1 MNKIINFDKNNIKI
15 SDKFFLK
22 MKANLDFEDRKD
34 ELDIYGL
41 VELIS
46 SIEKKIY
53 DLNKNIEFNKSNEF
67 FKKLSLIEEEI
78 LKRKKFI
85 INFNDKKEK
94 KEINHKK
101 MNSYV
106 ELGNQIIEMDL
117 EELNQKMKDISNG
130 KDNPKEIYKCSNEKI
145 TNIISEK
152 NNKDGLKYRNIDYN
166 IEIGIYQSILN
177 YLKDFCNK
185 KELLSERMN
194 MMKEEKEILKK
205 KLIEYIS
212 KKESIEES
220 SKIILF
226 KFMNEEINLNVKEK
240 IKDNQQLPNNFLSS
254 NIKFSEDNLNI
265 NLYELY
271 TININNLSQEISNQ
285 VISFFNSF
293 CLKTIINSKNT
304 FLNSEFESN
313 NSINNDIQSFIISM
327 SLGIKKEFLLFINSF
342 QNIDDKYKYV
352 NNFQKLIN
360 QFLIKLSKNII
371 NFLEY
376 YTNEQISSNQEYSNL
391 IESLS
396 DNSFLITYLKLLIKK
411 NYIERIIQ
419 EDTNFLNNKYKVIE
433 DSIKNDLFVCKEK
446 VKELSEKENI
456 FKSKLNELGL
466 EMDTLHLEK
475 SNKGINPNSKENIY
489 LILSEKTNK
498 LLENKKALNNNFN
511 DNINKC
517 EKWNDTINNI
527 ILLKNE
533 EINNLQ
539 KKKKEI
545 EEKISKRNKI
555 IMLEINK
562 LKMLKKENLNKL
574 RIKLHLFKEKYG
586 NNFSSF
592 DIFIEKINK
601 SLLSTS
607 QSLLHK
613 NYNYSLIKDNNNYLT
628 PKNKPNLQKEH
639 FLIRK
644 SYDFKMN
651 NNKDSIFE
659 KKNLTTLIKPIN
671 EIVSANIKDNYLSNE
686 KKMHKTKSL
695 KNEVKRILTP
705 KKISHEEIL
714 DRKSKSNYNEL
725 KGKFTEL
732 NKPFKCYFREYSSK
746 NEIIFDPLYHSKL
759 IEKEPFFFKL
769 VFLKLSFIRYSIFL
783 NIDSKDGIIS
793 KKINMKNIKA
803 TIINNNIK
811 YIIKIH
817 QRHKHKIKSEKYF
830 DLQKFISSNIFD
842 DIPFDLNKKMLAF
855 NNRFFNFSVLFT
867 DKESN
872 NKRIEFIFEEYE
884 EMKIWI
890 NALNYL
896 IRIKNL

>member
-46 SIEKKIY
+46 SIEKKID

-185 KELLSERMN
+185 KE
-194 MMKEEKEILKK
+194 
-205 KLIEYIS
+205 
-212 KKESIEES
+212 SIEES

-226 KFMNEEINLNVKEK
+226 KFMNEEINLNVNEK

-352 NNFQKLIN
+352 NNIQKLIN

-475 SNKGINPNSKENIY
+475 SNKGINPN
-489 LILSEKTNK
+489 
-498 LLENKKALNNNFN
+498 
-511 DNINKC
+511 
-517 EKWNDTINNI
+517 
-527 ILLKNE
+527 
-533 EINNLQ
+533 
-539 KKKKEI
+539 
-545 EEKISKRNKI
+545 
-555 IMLEINK
+555 
-562 LKMLKKENLNKL
+562 
-574 RIKLHLFKEKYG
+574 
-586 NNFSSF
+586 
-592 DIFIEKINK
+592 
-601 SLLSTS
+601 
-607 QSLLHK
+607 
-613 NYNYSLIKDNNNYLT
+613 
-628 PKNKPNLQKEH
+628 
-639 FLIRK
+639 
-644 SYDFKMN
+644 
-651 NNKDSIFE
+651 
-659 KKNLTTLIKPIN
+659 
-671 EIVSANIKDNYLSNE
+671 
-686 KKMHKTKSL
+686 
-695 KNEVKRILTP
+695 
-705 KKISHEEIL
+705 
-714 DRKSKSNYNEL
+714 
-725 KGKFTEL
+725 
-732 NKPFKCYFREYSSK
+732 
-746 NEIIFDPLYHSKL
+746 
-759 IEKEPFFFKL
+759 
-769 VFLKLSFIRYSIFL
+769 
-783 NIDSKDGIIS
+783 
-793 KKINMKNIKA
+793 
-803 TIINNNIK
+803 
-811 YIIKIH
+811 
-817 QRHKHKIKSEKYF
+817 
-830 DLQKFISSNIFD
+830 
-842 DIPFDLNKKMLAF
+842 
-855 NNRFFNFSVLFT
+855 
-867 DKESN
+867 
-872 NKRIEFIFEEYE
+872 
-884 EMKIWI
+884 
-890 NALNYL
+890 
-896 IRIKNL
+896 